1 MKRFLL
7 VLVLLLT
14 SCTSAPSEQS
24 EAIDAF
30 APCSSIKTTGMKAD
44 GTFVECLDGE
54 GEVALEGIEG
64 PAVISAWAS
73 WCSNCEAQRKN
84 FIRLYEEAGD
94 QLQVVGVDME
104 EQSKSDGYEHALN
117 KGMRY
122 PQLYDP
128 DGRTADYFGPG
139 IPVTLFI
146 NSRQQIVWRVFG
158 PIIDY
163 AHLKTLVKEHLEI
176 SELPR
181 VR

>member
-7 VLVLLLT
+7 ALVLLLA

-24 EAIDAF
+24 ESIDAF

-54 GEVALEGIEG
+54 GEVALESIEG

-73 WCSNCEAQRKN
+73 WCSNCEAQREN

-104 EQSKSDGYEHALN
+104 EQSKSDGYEHAL
-117 KGMRY
+117 KRGMSY
-122 PQLYDP
+122 PQLFDP
-128 DGRTADYFGPG
+128 DGRSIDFFGPG
-139 IPVTLFI
+139 V
-146 NSRQQIVWRVFG
+146 
-158 PIIDY
+158 PITRFVDASGNL
-163 AHLKTLVKEHLEI
+163 AHLKIGGIFTYDEMRSLVKEHLGI
-176 SELPR
+176 DIP
-181 VR
+181 